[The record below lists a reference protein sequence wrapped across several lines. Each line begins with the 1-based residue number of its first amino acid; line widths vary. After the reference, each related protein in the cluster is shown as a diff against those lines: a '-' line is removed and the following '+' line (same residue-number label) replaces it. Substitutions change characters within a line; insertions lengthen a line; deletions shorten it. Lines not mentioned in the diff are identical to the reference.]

1 VNRARQPEGA
11 QPPLAGAAAST
22 SASAPG
28 DADAQI
34 GPYRRLDRLGE
45 GAMGEVY
52 RALDTMLEREVALK
66 TLRPEMSAR
75 ADLVERFRVEAIAL
89 ARLHHRHIATVYAFF
104 RDGSQHHIAMQ
115 YLRGR
120 TLDAELRTRGRLPWR
135 EAAAVAIDVL
145 LALEHAH
152 ALGVIHRDLKPANL
166 MIDPEGRTVVM
177 DFGIAR
183 VLVKDRQ
190 TRAGTL
196 VGTLEYIAP
205 EIVRGEDADARS
217 DLYALGCVLYEMVTG
232 ELPFQGASDFAL
244 MRAHAEQ
251 APPPPRQRARELPA
265 ALEAIILRALAKRPG
280 DRFADAQGFRAALQA
295 AQAEAPADGA
305 RPAWPG
311 LAAVVRQSGSFDALH
326 LLRPLRDLRAIRAL
340 RALCPL
346 RDLTDLRAIRAAQAL
361 GGLRDGAGR
370 AFAWLELPRHADCSA
385 WASWLRANP
394 GLAGAMLVAAGAVCM
409 SLAWGALSWR
419 ASVAGPSTLPAASA
433 ARPDGASER
442 GATPVAMRTAQEPTV
457 PLADPQPV
465 AAPFV
470 SQRRP
475 AAPVFEMPPPPQPRI
490 NVERAQA
497 PAPRD
502 ATDRLAASPP
512 AAPPAPPPGPPST
525 RQPTRQ
531 SAPSSV
537 PLSASPAPAPPA
549 AEPRNGGWYV
559 KH

>member
-1 VNRARQPEGA
+1 MNLARQPEGA
-11 QPPLAGAAAST
+11 QPPLAGAATST
-22 SASAPG
+22 GASAPG
-28 DADAQI
+28 GTGVQI

-152 ALGVIHRDLKPANL
+152 ALGVVHRDLKPANL
-166 MIDPEGRTVVM
+166 MIDPEDRTVVM

-280 DRFADAQGFRAALQA
+280 DRFAHAQDFRAALQA
-295 AQAEAPADGA
+295 ALVEAPADAA
-305 RPAWPG
+305 RPARPG
-311 LAAVVRQSGSFDALH
+311 RAEVARQSGGVHALCA
-326 LLRPLRDLRAIRAL
+326 LRAL
-340 RALCPL
+340 RALRPL
-346 RDLTDLRAIRAAQAL
+346 RDLTDLRAFRAADAL
-361 GGLRDGAGR
+361 GSLRDGAGR
-370 AFAWLELPRHADCSA
+370 AIAWLELPRQADGSA

-394 GLAGAMLVAAGAVCM
+394 GLAGAMMVAAGALCTAV
-409 SLAWGALSWR
+409 AWGALSWR
-419 ASVAGPSTLPAASA
+419 ASITTPSTLPTASA
-433 ARPDGASER
+433 APSDGSLQREPM
-442 GATPVAMRTAQEPTV
+442 PVVLRTAQEPPSPRPAEQA
-457 PLADPQPV
+457 PL

-470 SQRRP
+470 SQDQPRL
-475 AAPVFEMPPPPQPRI
+475 AVPVFEMPPLPQPRI
-490 NVERAQA
+490 NVERARA
-497 PAPRD
+497 PAGRE
-502 ATDRLAASPP
+502 AADRLATSPP
-512 AAPPAPPPGPPST
+512 AAPPVPPSARPSAPP
-525 RQPTRQ
+525 
-531 SAPSSV
+531 
-537 PLSASPAPAPPA
+537 SASPAPAPPA
-549 AEPRNGGWYV
+549 AEPKNGGWYV